1 MWFRGPRSLV
11 FVAAGL
17 DLVGQMILLA
27 LLAAA
32 TTWFPVPIT
41 AHMLVWPWG
50 WTIFCLLLYPS
61 LGWLF
66 GSYTVLRWRHL
77 PQLLLLQRVLLT
89 CVATLVVLAIARW
102 VTNPPESIWLL
113 HRRVQLLWLSGVCL
127 WSLLVRISL
136 RRGLVLPDP
145 PQLLLVAD
153 SQEAQVIQQ
162 AWSRV
167 PQLQNLQLLESDQLQ
182 EHVEATNERCLI
194 TLGSQWR
201 ERTQHLWLSE
211 QLDSLDPRQVQ
222 VISPAGLF
230 ERQQERLPPALLAKG
245 WMTYDEMPWAAPL
258 SFQTQLKRA
267 SDLVLASGLLM
278 ITSPLLLLAMA
289 WIWLDDQGPVF
300 YQQKRSGW
308 MGDPFTMLKLRTM
321 RVQPA
326 HAVASWTQEGDQRIT
341 RAGKLLR
348 RLRIDELPQLLNV
361 LTGDMSLIG
370 PRPER
375 PELEDE
381 LEHNIPHYRMRHWMR
396 PGLSGWAQVCAPYA
410 SSIED
415 SDLKLSYDLFYLKR
429 FSIWLDLMILFRT
442 IKTILKA
449 SGR

>member
-167 PQLQNLQLLESDQLQ
+167 PQLQNLQLLEFDQLQ

-201 ERTQHLWLSE
+201 ERTQYLWLSE

-308 MGDPFTMLKLRTM
+308 MGDPFTVLKLRTM

-326 HAVASWTQEGDQRIT
+326 HAAASWTQEGDQRIT
-341 RAGKLLR
+341 RAGKVLR

>member
-66 GSYTVLRWRHL
+66 GSYTVLRWRRL
-77 PQLLLLQRVLLT
+77 PQLQLFQRVLLT
-89 CVATLVVLAIARW
+89 CVATLVVVAIARW
-102 VTNPPESIWLL
+102 VINPAESIWLL

-145 PQLLLVAD
+145 LQLLLLAD

-167 PQLQNLQLLESDQLQ
+167 PQLQNLQLLEFDQLQ

-201 ERTQHLWLSE
+201 ERTQYLWLSE

-230 ERQQERLPPALLAKG
+230 ERQQERLPPALLVKG

-308 MGDPFTMLKLRTM
+308 MGNPFTVLKLRTM

-326 HAVASWTQEGDQRIT
+326 HAAASWTQEGDQRIT

-381 LEHNIPHYRMRHWMR
+381 LEQNIPHYRMRHWMR

>member
-1 MWFRGPRSLV
+1 MWFRDPRSLV

-17 DLVGQMILLA
+17 DLVGQVILLA

-153 SQEAQVIQQ
+153 SQEAQIIQQ

-167 PQLQNLQLLESDQLQ
+167 PQMQNLQLLESDQLQ

-308 MGDPFTMLKLRTM
+308 MGDPFTVLKLRTM

-326 HAVASWTQEGDQRIT
+326 HAAASWTQEGDQRIT
-341 RAGKLLR
+341 RAGKVLR

>member
-89 CVATLVVLAIARW
+89 CVATLVALAIARW

-167 PQLQNLQLLESDQLQ
+167 PQLQNLQLLDSDQLQ

-201 ERTQHLWLSE
+201 ERTQHLWLNE

-308 MGDPFTMLKLRTM
+308 MGDPFTVLKLRTM

-326 HAVASWTQEGDQRIT
+326 HAAASWTQEGDQRIT
-341 RAGKLLR
+341 RAGKVLR

>member
-89 CVATLVVLAIARW
+89 CVATLVALAIARW

-308 MGDPFTMLKLRTM
+308 MGDPFTVLKLRTM

-326 HAVASWTQEGDQRIT
+326 HAAASWTQEGDQRIT
-341 RAGKLLR
+341 RAGKVLR

>member
-1 MWFRGPRSLV
+1 MWFRDPRSLV
-11 FVAAGL
+11 FLAAGL

-267 SDLVLASGLLM
+267 SDLVLASVLLM

-308 MGDPFTMLKLRTM
+308 MGDPFTVLKLRTM

-326 HAVASWTQEGDQRIT
+326 DAAASWTQEGDQRIT
-341 RAGKLLR
+341 RAGKVLR

-429 FSIWLDLMILFRT
+429 FSTWLDLMILFRT

>member
-1 MWFRGPRSLV
+1 M

-17 DLVGQMILLA
+17 DLAGQVILLV

-32 TTWFPVPIT
+32 TNWLPVPMAIQT
-41 AHMLVWPWG
+41 LAWPWG
-50 WTIFCLLLYPS
+50 WTVFCLLLYPS

-66 GSYTVLRWRHL
+66 GSYTVLRWRRL
-77 PQLLLLQRVLLT
+77 PQLQLLQRVLLT
-89 CVATLVVLAIARW
+89 CVATLVVVAIARW
-102 VTNPPESIWLL
+102 VINPAESIWLL
-113 HRRVQLLWLSGVCL
+113 HRRVQLLWLSGVCI
-127 WSLLVRISL
+127 WSLSVRISL

-153 SQEAQVIQQ
+153 YQEAQVIQQ
-162 AWSRV
+162 AWRRV
-167 PQLQNLQLLESDQLQ
+167 PQLQNLQSLDSVQLH
-182 EHVEATNERCLI
+182 EHVQATNERCLI

-201 ERTQHLWLSE
+201 ERTQHLGLRE
-211 QLDSLDPRQVQ
+211 QLDALDPRQIQ

-230 ERQQERLPPALLAKG
+230 ERQQERLPPVLLGEG
-245 WMTYDEMPWAAPL
+245 WMTYDEMPWAAQF

-267 SDLVLASGLLM
+267 SDVFLASGLLL

-289 WIWLDDQGPVF
+289 WIWLDDPGPVF

-308 MGDPFTMLKLRTM
+308 MGNPFTVLKLRTM

-326 HAVASWTQEGDQRIT
+326 HAAASWTQEGDERIT
-341 RAGKLLR
+341 RAGKVLR

-375 PELEDE
+375 PELEDA

-429 FSIWLDLMILFRT
+429 FNVWLDLMILFRT
-442 IKTILKA
+442 VKTILKA

>member
-1 MWFRGPRSLV
+1 MFL
-11 FVAAGL
+11 AAGL
-17 DLVGQMILLA
+17 DLAGQMILLA
-27 LLAAA
+27 LFAVA
-32 TTWFPVPIT
+32 TNWLPLSIAIQT
-41 AHMLVWPWG
+41 LVWPWG
-50 WTIFCLLLYPS
+50 WTFFCLLLYPT

-66 GSYTVLRWRHL
+66 GSYSVLRWRHL
-77 PQLLLLQRVLLT
+77 PHLALLQRVLLT
-89 CVATLVVLAIARW
+89 CMATLVVVAIARW
-102 VTNPPESIWLL
+102 VTNPAESIWLL

-127 WSLLVRISL
+127 WSLSVRICL
-136 RRGLVLPDP
+136 RRGLVLPDL

-167 PQLQNLQLLESDQLQ
+167 PQRQNLQLLESDQLQ
-182 EHVEATNERCLI
+182 EHVQATNERCLI

-201 ERTQHLWLSE
+201 ERTQHLWLGE
-211 QLDSLDPRQVQ
+211 QLDALDPRQIQ

-230 ERQQERLPPALLAKG
+230 ERQQERLPPVLLGEG
-245 WMTYDEMPWAAPL
+245 WITYDEMPWAAPF
-258 SFQTQLKRA
+258 SIQTQLKRA
-267 SDLVLASGLLM
+267 SDLILATGLLL

-300 YQQKRSGW
+300 YHQRRSGW
-308 MGDPFTMLKLRTM
+308 MGVPFTVLKLRTM

-326 HAVASWTQEGDQRIT
+326 HAAARWTQEGDPRIT
-341 RAGKLLR
+341 RAGKILR

>member
-1 MWFRGPRSLV
+1 M

-17 DLVGQMILLA
+17 DLAGQVILLL

-32 TTWFPVPIT
+32 TNWLPVPMAIQT
-41 AHMLVWPWG
+41 LAWPWG
-50 WTIFCLLLYPS
+50 WTVFCLLLYPS

-66 GSYTVLRWRHL
+66 GSYTVLRWRRL
-77 PQLLLLQRVLLT
+77 PQLQLLQRVFLT
-89 CVATLVVLAIARW
+89 CVATLVVVAIARW
-102 VTNPPESIWLL
+102 VINPAESIWLL
-113 HRRVQLLWLSGVCL
+113 HRRVQLLWLSGVCI
-127 WSLLVRISL
+127 WSLSVRIAL
-136 RRGLVLPDP
+136 RRGLVLPNP

-153 SQEAQVIQQ
+153 HQEAQVIQQ
-162 AWSRV
+162 AWRRV
-167 PQLQNLQLLESDQLQ
+167 PQLQNLQLLDFGLLQ
-182 EHVEATNERCLI
+182 EHVLATNERCLI

-201 ERTQHLWLSE
+201 ERTQHLGLRE
-211 QLDSLDPRQVQ
+211 QLDALDPRQIQ

-230 ERQQERLPPALLAKG
+230 ERQQERLPPVLLGEG
-245 WMTYDEMPWAAPL
+245 WMTYDEMPWAAPF

-267 SDLVLASGLLM
+267 SDVFLASGLLL
-278 ITSPLLLLAMA
+278 ITSPLLVLAMA
-289 WIWLDDQGPVF
+289 WIWLDDPGPVF

-308 MGDPFTMLKLRTM
+308 MGDPFTVLKLRTM

-326 HAVASWTQEGDQRIT
+326 HAAASWTQEGDQRIT
-341 RAGKLLR
+341 SAGKVLR

-375 PELEDE
+375 PEMEDALEQ
-381 LEHNIPHYRMRHWMR
+381 NIPHYRMRHWMR

-415 SDLKLSYDLFYLKR
+415 SDLKLSYDLFYLKQ
-429 FSIWLDLMILFRT
+429 FSVWLDIIILFRT

>member
-1 MWFRGPRSLV
+1 MWFRDPRSLV

-267 SDLVLASGLLM
+267 SDLVLASVLLM

-308 MGDPFTMLKLRTM
+308 MGDPFTVLKLRTM

-326 HAVASWTQEGDQRIT
+326 DAAASWTQEGDQRIT
-341 RAGKLLR
+341 RAGKVLR

-429 FSIWLDLMILFRT
+429 FSTWLDLMILFRT

>member
-1 MWFRGPRSLV
+1 MFL
-11 FVAAGL
+11 AAGL
-17 DLVGQMILLA
+17 DLAGQMILLA

-32 TTWFPVPIT
+32 TNWLPVSI
-41 AHMLVWPWG
+41 AIQALVLPWG
-50 WTIFCLLLYPS
+50 WTFFCLLLYPT

-77 PQLLLLQRVLLT
+77 PQLVLLQRVLLT
-89 CVATLVVLAIARW
+89 CVATLVVVAIARW
-102 VTNPPESIWLL
+102 VTNPVESIWLL

-127 WSLLVRISL
+127 WSLSMRICL

-162 AWSRV
+162 AWNRV
-167 PQLQNLQLLESDQLQ
+167 PQRQNLQLLESDQLQ
-182 EHVEATNERCLI
+182 EHVQATNERCLI

-211 QLDSLDPRQVQ
+211 QLDALDPRQVQ
-222 VISPAGLF
+222 MISPAGLF
-230 ERQQERLPPALLAKG
+230 ERQQERLPPVLLGKG

-267 SDLVLASGLLM
+267 SDLALSSGLLI

-289 WIWLDDQGPVF
+289 WIWLDDPGPVL
-300 YQQKRSGW
+300 YRQKRSGW
-308 MGDPFTMLKLRTM
+308 MGDPFTVLKLRTM
-321 RVQPA
+321 RVQSA
-326 HAVASWTQEGDQRIT
+326 NSAVSWTQEGDQRIT
-341 RAGKLLR
+341 RAGKLFR

-375 PELEDE
+375 PELENE
-381 LEHNIPHYRMRHWMR
+381 LEQNIPHYRMRHWMR
-396 PGLSGWAQVCAPYA
+396 PGLSGWAQVCIPYA

-429 FSIWLDLMILFRT
+429 FSIWLDLIILFRT

>member
-1 MWFRGPRSLV
+1 MWFRDPRSLV
-11 FVAAGL
+11 FLAAGL

-89 CVATLVVLAIARW
+89 CMATLVVLAIARW

-267 SDLVLASGLLM
+267 SDLVLASVLLM

-308 MGDPFTMLKLRTM
+308 MGDPFTVLKLRTM

-326 HAVASWTQEGDQRIT
+326 HAAASWTQEGDQRIT
-341 RAGKLLR
+341 HAGKVLR

-429 FSIWLDLMILFRT
+429 FSTWLDLMILFRT

>member
-1 MWFRGPRSLV
+1 MWFRDPRSLV
-11 FVAAGL
+11 FLAAGL

-89 CVATLVVLAIARW
+89 CMATLVVLAIARW

-201 ERTQHLWLSE
+201 GRTQHLWLSE

-267 SDLVLASGLLM
+267 SDLVLASVLLM

-308 MGDPFTMLKLRTM
+308 MGDPFTVLKLRTM

-326 HAVASWTQEGDQRIT
+326 DAAASWTQEGDQRIT
-341 RAGKLLR
+341 RAGKVLR

-429 FSIWLDLMILFRT
+429 FSTWLDLMILFRT